1 MHVQLFMF
9 SNTSYSVNVV
19 LVKVTHMHSCQAIR
33 DCKVCE
39 SHRERLFTD
48 FCDYTLSRSLRRS
61 SPTLGVLPVERVVDE
76 PPSRLSSPT
85 LAAAAG
91 RE

>member
-19 LVKVTHMHSCQAIR
+19 LVKVTHMNLER

-61 SPTLGVLPVERVVDE
+61 SPTLGVLPVDRVVDE